1 MTEVSEIS
9 NEHWDAWRSVF
20 AMRRQL
26 DLVLERRLQ
35 QMADIS
41 QSEFEVLLAIFQ
53 EPGGQLRG
61 RQLGERLGWERSRV
75 SHLITRMERRGLV
88 ARNEC
93 TVDLR
98 GTWIVLTSDGK
109 RAVLGSMRDHAAT
122 IRRYFFDVLSDDEL
136 AVLATASNRILDA
149 IGAAPCDDAPPCD
162 ETPAGD
168 TEDAE
173 TVPTSAQTLP

>member
-9 NEHWDAWRSVF
+9 SEHWDAWRSVLS
-20 AMRRQL
+20 MRRQL

-41 QSEFEVLLAIFQ
+41 QSEFEVLLAVFQ

-98 GTWIVLTSDGK
+98 GSWIVLTADGK

-122 IRRYFFDVLSDDEL
+122 IRRYFFDVLSDEEL
-136 AVLATASNRILDA
+136 AVLATASNRIIEA
-149 IGAAPCDDAPPCD
+149 IGATACD
-162 ETPAGD
+162 ETLACD
-168 TEDAE
+168 AEDAE
-173 TVPTSAQTLP
+173 AVPTSA